1 MKITITTDMLR
12 SAAGRKAIS
21 NLLAQGF
28 MLQVT
33 R

>member
-1 MKITITTDMLR
+1 MKITITSDMLR

-21 NLLAQGF
+21 SLLAQGF
-28 MLQVT
+28 TLTVA